1 MLNLRRA
8 AAGLLAA
15 AAVLAGTPAVCAEPP
30 APSAHSMELAR
41 KLFAEMRM
49 EQLMGSVIR
58 QMAPAMIEQSRKR
71 NPNLSAADAQ
81 VISEAV
87 AASMDDMMKKVAER
101 SIPLY
106 ASTFSEKELQDLV
119 NFYDSPTG
127 QAMLAKMPVLMSK
140 MAPMATELAPEMIAD
155 LTRRICAKTDC
166 SKRAAPASPSD

>member
-8 AAGLLAA
+8 AMGLVAA
-15 AAVLAGTPAVCAEPP
+15 AAVLAGTPAVCAEAP
-30 APSAHSMELAR
+30 APNAHSIELAR

-49 EQLMGSVIR
+49 EQLMGGMVR

-81 VISEAV
+81 VISEAM
-87 AASMDDMMKKVAER
+87 AASMDDLMKKVTER

-127 QAMLAKMPVLMSK
+127 QAMLTKMPVLMSK
-140 MAPMATELAPEMIAD
+140 IAPMVAELAPEMLAD
-155 LTRRICAKTDC
+155 MTKRVCAKTDC
-166 SKRAAPASPSD
+166 SKHATPVSPSD

>member
-1 MLNLRRA
+1 MLHLRRA
-8 AAGLLAA
+8 AVGLVAA
-15 AAVLAGTPAVCAEPP
+15 AAVLSGTPAVCADAP
-30 APSAHSMELAR
+30 APNAHSIELAR

-49 EQLMGSVIR
+49 EQLMGAMIR

-81 VISEAV
+81 VISDAM
-87 AASMDDMMKKVAER
+87 AASMDDLMKKVTER

-140 MAPMATELAPEMIAD
+140 IAPMVTELAPEMLAD
-155 LTRRICAKTDC
+155 ITKRICAKTDC
-166 SKRAAPASPSD
+166 SKRAAPASPNG

>member
-8 AAGLLAA
+8 AVGLVAA
-15 AAVLAGTPAVCAEPP
+15 AAVLAGTPAFCADAP
-30 APSAHSMELAR
+30 ASNAHSIELAR

-49 EQLMGSVIR
+49 EQLMGSMVR

-81 VISEAV
+81 VISDAM
-87 AASMDDMMKKVAER
+87 AASMDELVKKVTER

-127 QAMLAKMPVLMSK
+127 QAMLTKMPVLMSK
-140 MAPMATELAPEMIAD
+140 MAPMMAELAPEMLAD
-155 LTRRICAKTDC
+155 MTRRVCAKTDC
-166 SKRAAPASPSD
+166 SKHATPASPSD

>member
-8 AAGLLAA
+8 AVGLVAA
-15 AAVLAGTPAVCAEPP
+15 AAVLAGTPAFCADPP
-30 APSAHSMELAR
+30 APNAHSIELAR

-49 EQLMGSVIR
+49 EQLMGSMVR

-71 NPNLSAADAQ
+71 NPSLSAADAQ
-81 VISEAV
+81 VISDAM
-87 AASMDDMMKKVAER
+87 AASMDDLMKKVTER

-119 NFYDSPTG
+119 DFYDSPTG

-140 MAPMATELAPEMIAD
+140 IAPMVTALTPDMVAD
-155 LTRRICAKTDC
+155 MTKRICAKTDC
-166 SKRAAPASPSD
+166 SKSAAPASPSD